1 MPRIHTTPM
10 VRIALWALRVY
21 LLILLS
27 LIGLKFVRVF
37 TSRRARP
44 PAPRRSKP
52 THRSRQPR
60 SKGTY
65 KNRKLRA
72 TAAEQIFAGL
82 GQSRP
87 SSVIMF

>member
-37 TSRRARP
+37 SSSHKQEGSTSGAQTVQTNSP
-44 PAPRRSKP
+44 LA
-52 THRSRQPR
+52 
-60 SKGTY
+60 
-65 KNRKLRA
+65 A
-72 TAAEQIFAGL
+72 TKE
-82 GQSRP
+82 
-87 SSVIMF
+87 